1 MLRELSE
8 NLNGINKDRLEMKD
22 TATETKSNFQR
33 INSIVDEAKTKIS
46 SLEYK
51 EA

>member
-1 MLRELSE
+1 
-8 NLNGINKDRLEMKD
+8 MKD
-22 TATETKSNFQR
+22 TATEMKSNFQR
-33 INSIVDEAKTKIS
+33 INSIVDEAKTQIS